1 MKDAILMILGCVVPL
16 LLLFL
21 MPALGLNDSLTLIIW
36 FVLMCGT
43 LVYMTRGHSQRGDEN
58 NEQGHKHN

>member
-21 MPALGLNDSLTLIIW
+21 MPAVGLNDNITLIMFFALI
-36 FVLMCGT
+36 CGW
-43 LVYMTRGHSQRGDEN
+43 LLFMTRGHSYGGGKN
-58 NEQGHKHN
+58 NEQGHKHT